1 MSRCLDYMISAM
13 CAGAVVAAVLLS
25 GNAFAENAD
34 YGSIELNGLARD
46 TSWGYNAPGQ
56 AYAMVCN
63 VNGPD
68 GFLSIR
74 SGPGKNYS
82 INRNLKRL
90 ATVTVDTS
98 QRRGNWVRVLDAH
111 RDFSTNGQRVE
122 YKSLSVQG
130 WAHDGYLCS
139 FTDY

>member
-1 MSRCLDYMISAM
+1 MFELMKTPRNIIRTAIAA
-13 CAGAVVAAVLLS
+13 AGLLMGGAAL
-25 GNAFAENAD
+25 AENAD

-46 TSWGYNAPGQ
+46 VSWDYNAAGE

-68 GFLSIR
+68 GYLSIR
-74 SGPGKNYS
+74 SGPGSNHG

-111 RDFSTNGQRVE
+111 RSFTTNGQRMD
-122 YKSLSVQG
+122 YKSLAVQG
-130 WAHDGYLCS
+130 WAHDGYLCA